1 MWNLIG
7 IVAALAIAALAW
19 RRGRA
24 PAGGFYDEGVYGM
37 APAIHRR
44 YAYAGAAFA
53 IFFAIAFAM
62 HATFAGFAGLA
73 IYALVAILYASSFV
87 RGASDYHE

>member
-7 IVAALAIAALAW
+7 VAAALGIAALAW
-19 RRGRA
+19 RSSRS
-24 PAGGFYDEGVYGM
+24 AGGFYAAGVYGM

-44 YAYAGAAFA
+44 YAVAGLSFAACFALAFA
-53 IFFAIAFAM
+53 F
-62 HATFAGFAGLA
+62 HATLAGLYGLA
-73 IYALVAILYASSFV
+73 IFAVIAILYLSSFV